1 MRNSHFFKSLIG
13 ALLLFS
19 SHLMAQKRTTVSISG
34 GQFLKNPA
42 TNTVSGSLF
51 SNSETEQTSLFAP
64 QITFRIEYRV
74 LKQLS
79 VGLGYHSISSVGERT
94 TTNRDFFIFN
104 NGGTPNPPIITKQ
117 KVNSK
122 MGGISLDLK
131 GFLYATPMVDIY
143 ADLAVGLLA
152 NDESTELI
160 NTTGNANNA
169 FSFNSSNPLV
179 NMFNFN
185 LGMRYFAAADLAI
198 FGEIGTARVGIN
210 SGALAQIGAIFRF

>member
-1 MRNSHFFKSLIG
+1 MRNSHFFKALIG
-13 ALLLFS
+13 VLLLFS

-51 SNSETEQTSLFAP
+51 SNSETQQTSLFAP
-64 QITFRIEYRV
+64 QITFRVEYRV

-104 NGGTPNPPIITKQ
+104 GGTPNAPVITKQ

-131 GFLYATPMVDIY
+131 GFLYATPTVDIY
-143 ADLAVGLLA
+143 ADLAFGLLA
-152 NDESTELI
+152 NNESTELI
-160 NTTGNANNA
+160 NSTGPTSQA
-169 FSFNSSNPLV
+169 FFFNSSNPLV

-185 LGMRYFAAADLAI
+185 LGVRYFAAADLAI

-210 SGALAQIGAIFRF
+210 SGALGQIGAIFRF